1 MSSFAPEPDA
11 EAPAGTPMLMKHD
24 RVRHPEFGRGYVAE
38 VRGENCLVFFLEDG
52 QRRLLKQA
60 KLEPCS

>member
-1 MSSFAPEPDA
+1 MSTNPNEDA
-11 EAPAGTPMLMKHD
+11 KIPPVESYFEKHD

-38 VRGENCLVFFLEDG
+38 IKGDSCLVFFLEDG

-60 KLEPCS
+60 KLELCS